1 MKLHLLLL
9 LIITISSC
17 GSLDKTMRMM
27 AYDTSLKVLIEKP
40 RGNETLKGKTIL
52 LNGITFN
59 RGGQDVILE
68 DKYQSYVLKKLALGY
83 PDSKVG
89 ITEGV
94 RLQLNNYLT
103 GRLPQRASEYI
114 LEIEINGLGY
124 ESFPMLN
131 DGEYCINT
139 VFKIIENKTGK
150 IVSIGSSVVT
160 SGYSDALTR
169 STDEA
174 IEDLT
179 SSIRSISFPGA
190 GFDETPEKVI
200 AFINSGKH
208 SEAEKFLEEKMAT
221 SSDNESNLIY
231 LESLVEI
238 SKGNVASFEKKIIR
252 ALKKGYS
259 REKAIEA
266 LARSREVARILK
278 R

>member
-9 LIITISSC
+9 LIIVSSC

-27 AYDTSLKVLIEKP
+27 AYDTTLKVLIEKP
-40 RGNETLKGKTIL
+40 RESDAFKGKTIL

-59 RGGQDVILE
+59 RGGHDVILE
-68 DKYQSYVLKKLALGY
+68 DKYQSYVLKKLAEMY
-83 PDSKVG
+83 PESKIG

-103 GRLPQRASEYI
+103 GRLPQKASEYI

-124 ESFPMLN
+124 ETFPVLS

-150 IVSIGSSVVT
+150 IISIGSSVVT

-174 IEDLT
+174 IENLT
-179 SSIRSISFPGA
+179 SSIASISFPDA
-190 GFDETPEKVI
+190 GFDETPEKVM
-200 AFINSGKH
+200 ALINTGKH
-208 SEAEKFLEEKMAT
+208 LEAERFLEEKRASMEGN
-221 SSDNESNLIY
+221 DPNLIY

-238 SKGNVASFEKKIIR
+238 SKGDVANFEKKIIR
-252 ALKKGYS
+252 ALAKGYP

-266 LARSREVARILK
+266 LARSREVIRILK